1 MRTAIVSTY
10 PPRACG
16 IGTFAA
22 DVRAA
27 LLGVDGVDRVDKVV
41 VVNEPSRPQ
50 RPGLV
55 ATITQAVRGDYVRA
69 ARILGR
75 LDIDVVLLQH
85 EYGIYGGVDGA
96 YVLSL
101 AEQLS
106 QPLVVT
112 LHTVLSEPTNHQAEV
127 LAALCRQ
134 AELVIVMTET
144 ARRLLVATGACTADK
159 VRVVPHG
166 APTVLAQCAAAY
178 AAGRAARDG
187 AGGQRFLLSTFGL
200 ISAGKGLETALEALP
215 SIVER
220 HPEVLYVIAGQTHP
234 DVAHREG
241 ERYRLMLEQTVLDLG
256 LESHVEFDDRF
267 LAIDEIANLLA
278 ATDVFVTPYRGR
290 EQIASGALTFGIA
303 AGCGVVST
311 PYWYAQDLLAS
322 GAGEIVPFGDSEALA
337 AAVCRYIEEPDR
349 LAAARAE
356 ARRIGARLAWPSVA
370 EATASVLREA
380 VQLAPRRRRP
390 VARLNPQHVSMRTD
404 HLRTLVDDAGIVQH
418 ANGVIPSRESG
429 YCVDDVARLAVV
441 ALELARRGDEQVWT
455 SILYRSLAFLQD
467 ATDPQTGMR
476 NFMGYDRRWLDEPH
490 VGDHVGRSVW
500 ALGEILSTAWVPAVV
515 DPTRRLLD
523 AIVGTLGS
531 TMSLRTGAYAVL
543 GLARLDPDRLQPGAL
558 LLLERVV
565 DQLAGAYQT
574 HASAEWRWFEDAL
587 SYDNARLPHAL
598 IVGGAALGRH
608 DLTKTGLDALRWL
621 GDESG
626 LAEGTLRLTGHGGR
640 SRTEP
645 APGAGDEQP
654 LDASAFVE
662 AELAAFAVTGEPEH
676 ALRAQRAFDW
686 FLGRNRL
693 HRPLY
698 DFATGGCSDG
708 LGEETTNDNHGAEST
723 LSVHRA
729 ALLLDAAG
737 LPTVLRQR
745 TRETGDGV
753 NDLQAAARSAATTSA
768 PTTVAAPTQRSA
780 AP

>member
-27 LLGVDGVDRVDKVV
+27 LLGVDGIDRVEKVV

-55 ATITQAVRGDYVRA
+55 ATIAQAVRGDYVRA
-69 ARILGR
+69 ARILAR
-75 LDIDVVLLQH
+75 LDVDVVLLQH
-85 EYGIYGGVDGA
+85 EYGIFGGVDGR
-96 YVLSL
+96 YVVSL
-101 AEQLS
+101 AEELS

-112 LHTVLSEPTNHQAEV
+112 LHTVLSEPTAHQAEV

-134 AELVIVMTET
+134 AERVIVMTET
-144 ARRLLVATGACTADK
+144 ARRLLVESDACAAEK
-159 VRVVPHG
+159 IRVVPHG
-166 APTVLAQCAAAY
+166 APTVLARRAAEYAVERAGADGASTRGTY
-178 AAGRAARDG
+178 DAAGE
-187 AGGQRFLLSTFGL
+187 RFLLSTFGL
-200 ISAGKGLETALEALP
+200 LSAGKGLETVIEALP

-220 HPEVLYVIAGQTHP
+220 HPEVLYVVAGRTHP
-234 DVAHREG
+234 DVTHREG
-241 ERYRLMLEQTVLDLG
+241 ERYRLTLEQAVLDLG
-256 LESHVEFDDRF
+256 LENHVEFDDRF
-267 LAIDEIANLLA
+267 LTVEEIADLLA

-290 EQIASGALTFGIA
+290 EQITSGALTFGIA

-311 PYWYAQDLLAS
+311 PYWYARDMLAS
-322 GAGEIVPFGDSEALA
+322 GAGEIVPFADPAALA
-337 AAVCRYIEEPDR
+337 DAVCRYIEEPER

-380 VQLAPRRRRP
+380 VQLAPRRRSL
-390 VARLNPQHVSMRTD
+390 ARLDPRLVSMRRD
-404 HLRTLVDDAGIVQH
+404 HLLTLVDDVGIVQH

-455 SILYRSLAFLQD
+455 SIVYRSLAFLQD

-476 NFMGYDRRWLDEPH
+476 NFMGYDRRWLDDPH

-515 DPTRRLLD
+515 GPTRRLLD
-523 AIVGTLGS
+523 AIVGTLGPE
-531 TMSLRTGAYAVL
+531 TSLRTGAYAVL
-543 GLARLDPDRLQPGAL
+543 GLARLDPDRLQPAAL

-565 DQLAGAYQT
+565 DQLAEAYET
-574 HASAEWRWFEDAL
+574 HASVEWRWFEDAL
-587 SYDNARLPHAL
+587 GYDNARLPHAL
-598 IVGGAALGRH
+598 IVGGAALDRD
-608 DLTKTGLDALRWL
+608 DLTETGLDALRWL

-626 LAEGTLRLTGHGGR
+626 LAEGTLRLTGHHGR
-640 SRTEP
+640 RRTEP
-645 APGAGDEQP
+645 APGGGDEQP
-654 LDASAFVE
+654 LDASAFVS
-662 AELAAFAVTGEPEH
+662 AELAAFSVTGDPEH
-676 ALRAQRAFDW
+676 AMRAQRAFDW

-693 HRPLY
+693 HLPLY

-708 LGEETTNDNHGAEST
+708 LGEEATNDNQGAEST
-723 LSVHRA
+723 LALHRA

-737 LPTVLRQR
+737 LPAVLRQR
-745 TRETGDGV
+745 TR
-753 NDLQAAARSAATTSA
+753 AAATA
-768 PTTVAAPTQRSA
+768 
-780 AP
+780 